1 MGLEA
6 HEKIS
11 KVISNKMLL
20 ADMENMTEK
29 ISTKLLLKLFHAKNI
44 STSKKYIR
52 CNGKNDCWNTD
63 RTFGSQ

>member
-11 KVISNKMLL
+11 KIISNKMLL

-29 ISTKLLLKLFHAKNI
+29 ISTKLVTE
-44 STSKKYIR
+44 SVPCKKYL
-52 CNGKNDCWNTD
+52 NFQKVH
-63 RTFGSQ
+63 SL